1 MLHNKYHEILKQFLG
16 DFNRQIYGRNL
27 IEKVKLSQ
35 KNIAITLN
43 ELEENNVLISQK
55 AGNMKYFSLNK
66 ENPLIVRYLMLAE
79 IDSSIEFLRNNPKI
93 NHIINA
99 IIKNQII
106 VVFGSYAK
114 GLQKKDSD
122 LDLLIIGNYDK
133 KKIRE
138 IRENYGIKISIKNT
152 SKEGFIK
159 SMKEKNMLMNEI
171 LNNHII
177 LSGYEEFVLEVIK
190 QKW

>member
-16 DFNRQIYGRNL
+16 DFNRKIYGRNL

-43 ELEENNVLISQK
+43 ELEENNVLTSQK

-66 ENPLIVRYLMLAE
+66 ENPLIVRYLILAE

-93 NHIINA
+93 NHIIST

-152 SKEGFIK
+152 SKKGFIK

>member
-16 DFNRQIYGRNL
+16 DFNRQIYGRDL

-35 KNIAITLN
+35 KNIAMTLN
-43 ELEENNVLISQK
+43 ELEKNNVLTSQK

-66 ENPLIVRYLMLAE
+66 ENPLIARYLMLAE
-79 IDSSIEFLRNNPKI
+79 IDSSVEFLRNNPKI
-93 NHIINA
+93 NHIIST

-114 GLQKKDSD
+114 GLQKKGSD

-171 LNNHII
+171 LNDHII

>member
-16 DFNRQIYGRNL
+16 DFNRQIYGRDL

-35 KNIAITLN
+35 KNIAMTLN
-43 ELEENNVLISQK
+43 ELEKNNVLTSQK

-66 ENPLIVRYLMLAE
+66 ENPLIDSYLMLAE

-93 NHIINA
+93 NHIIST

-114 GLQKKDSD
+114 GLQKKGSD

-171 LNNHII
+171 LNDHII